1 MVTNGSRS
9 IIGCAAAALGTGT
22 VTATNSTSA
31 CSNKYSC
38 VVQKHSYSFY
48 RYLHSGLS
56 ETNITSDP
64 TKIPYSEESNEI
76 YDLICVGFG
85 PASLAIAIALHDRGL
100 DLSTKVL
107 YLEKQSSFSWHA
119 GMMLP
124 GARMQISFIK
134 DLATL
139 RDPRSHFTFL
149 NYLHMNNR
157 LIHFINL
164 STFLPLREEYNDYLA
179 WCAGH
184 FSDKVQYNEKVTS
197 VNPFHHSNKDVVSM
211 FEVQSINID
220 GENQTRIARNV
231 VVAVGGSPSIPPA
244 FLGDDSRVIHSSAYT
259 SVVSSVL
266 VDREAPYKVAVVGA
280 GQSAAE
286 IYTDLHSRYPNSH
299 TQLIIRENA
308 LKPSDD
314 SPL

>member
-1 MVTNGSRS
+1 MDT
-9 IIGCAAAALGTGT
+9 
-22 VTATNSTSA
+22 
-31 CSNKYSC
+31 
-38 VVQKHSYSFY
+38 F
-48 RYLHSGLS
+48 LHSSLP
-56 ETNITSDP
+56 EAEITNDH
-64 TKIPYSEESNEI
+64 TKTPHPEEPNEI

-100 DLSTKVL
+100 GSTPRVL
-107 YLEKQSSFSWHA
+107 YLEKQSSFAWHA
-119 GMMLP
+119 GMMLQ

-149 NYLHMNNR
+149 NYLHRNNR

-184 FSDKVQYNEKVTS
+184 FSDKVQYNEKVTAI
-197 VNPFHHSNKDVVSM
+197 NPFRHTSQDVVSM
-211 FEVQSINID
+211 FEVQSINTD
-220 GENQTRIARNV
+220 GVGQTRIARNV
-231 VVAVGGSPSIPPA
+231 VVAVGGSPKIPPA
-244 FLGDDSRVIHSSAYT
+244 FPDDDTRVIHSSAYA
-259 SVVSSVL
+259 SVVPSIL
-266 VDREAPYKVAVVGA
+266 NDREAPYKVAVVGA

-286 IYTDLHSRYPNSH
+286 IYSDLHSRYPNSH
-299 TQLIIRENA
+299 TRLIIREHA